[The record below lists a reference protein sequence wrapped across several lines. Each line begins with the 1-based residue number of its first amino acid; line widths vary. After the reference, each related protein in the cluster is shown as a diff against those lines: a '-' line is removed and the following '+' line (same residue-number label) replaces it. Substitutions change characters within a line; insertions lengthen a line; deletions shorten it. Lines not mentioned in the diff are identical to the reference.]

1 MRRVLGL
8 FLLLLVVLLGL
19 SFALLNAGSAELDYY
34 FGSVSMPLSLLVV
47 LVLIVGAV
55 LGVLATMTM
64 MIRRRREISSVRRRL
79 AETEKELNEL
89 RRLPLKDQP

>member
-1 MRRVLGL
+1 MRRVIGL

-19 SFALLNAGSAELDYY
+19 SFALLNAGSVELDYY

-47 LVLIVGAV
+47 LVLILGAV
-55 LGVLATMTM
+55 LGVLAAMTM
-64 MIRRRREISSVRRRL
+64 MLRRRREISSVRRRL

>member
-1 MRRVLGL
+1 MRRVIGL

-19 SFALLNAGSAELDYY
+19 SFALLNAGSVELDYY

-47 LVLIVGAV
+47 LVLILGAA
-55 LGVLATMTM
+55 LGVLAAMTM
-64 MIRRRREISSVRRRL
+64 MLRRRREISSVRRRL